1 MGRILYIIWTLFL
14 VLVPIIIWIL
24 PVDTINKSTV
34 ELCPSKLLLNMECPG
49 CGITRAVVNFHH
61 FEFGEAI
68 YYNWGVLIVY
78 PILAFFWVL
87 FLKELLLELNL
98 PIADKIPVKT
108 FREFEFLKKLSKK
121 I

>member
-1 MGRILYIIWTLFL
+1 
-14 VLVPIIIWIL
+14 
-24 PVDTINKSTV
+24 
-34 ELCPSKLLLNMECPG
+34 MECPG